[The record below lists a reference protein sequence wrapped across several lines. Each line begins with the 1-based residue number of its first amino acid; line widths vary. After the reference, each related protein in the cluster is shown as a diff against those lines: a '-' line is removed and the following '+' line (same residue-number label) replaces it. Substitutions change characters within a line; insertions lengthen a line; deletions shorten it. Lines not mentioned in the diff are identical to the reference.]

1 MLVFFILLCFLPS
14 IAPGGISQDEMDSAV
29 AASSIHSDFIVSGNI
44 IDLPYRV
51 LQRIS
56 IATFGLSL
64 YSIKL
69 PSIIIS
75 VLAALFI
82 VLLLN
87 RWFKSDVAIV
97 GSFLTTLSTAFLFLA
112 GSGTPTIMYIFWL
125 AEILWLGSKIVGNEN
140 THPML
145 VISFFFSLALS
156 MYTLRNV
163 RIFKLPVFAALMP
176 ALMNGI
182 FVGFEI
188 DFFFINQGSF
198 DFADFLVQGG
208 LVAIGELA
216 VLFVLGLPL
225 CRLIEV
231 RELDKKLHLN

>member
-1 MLVFFILLCFLPS
+1 MANS
-14 IAPGGISQDEMDSAV
+14 GIFSATKDYFTENLKM
-29 AASSIHSDFIVSGNI
+29 HNKRTMNI
-44 IDLPYRV
+44 
-51 LQRIS
+51 
-56 IATFGLSL
+56 
-64 YSIKL
+64 
-69 PSIIIS
+69 
-75 VLAALFI
+75 VLAAAIAALYATLTI
-82 VLLLN
+82 LQNLLLP
-87 RWFKSDVAIV
+87 
-97 GSFLTTLSTAFLFLA
+97 GSASMAVQFRVSEVLTVFSVFTSAAVPGLTIGCILANISSLSSLGPYDLIFGSLA
-112 GSGTPTIMYIFWL
+112 
-125 AEILWLGSKIVGNEN
+125 
-140 THPML
+140 
-145 VISFFFSLALS
+145 SFFAALS

-176 ALMNGI
+176 ALMNGL